1 MDKVTPASS
10 GGNLTRDL
18 ASAKKAYKDD
28 DASASK
34 SAHDGLL
41 NATEGH
47 DRTGDWIKSMVYGGL
62 DGIITTF
69 AVVAGASGGGLGT
82 NVILILG
89 FSNMF
94 ADALSMGVGDAL
106 STKAENDRILKERE
120 REAWEL
126 SNYKEGEIK
135 EMVELYVERGMTHK
149 DAEVCIRLMA
159 KYEDFFVDVMM
170 VEELGLQV
178 PDEDENPWF
187 DGLITFC
194 SFVFFGIFPLLAY
207 VIFANMQLELLTLF
221 GIACSFTAVMLFV
234 LGVFKSKFTGQHW
247 FASGME
253 ILMLGGVTAAVSFLI
268 GWVVED
274 FMASSAAAGGLH

>member
-1 MDKVTPASS
+1 MEMTGNNKSGPA
-10 GGNLTRDL
+10 RDL
-18 ASAKKAYKDD
+18 EAAKAAYADGDAAASRT
-28 DASASK
+28 
-34 SAHDGLL
+34 AHDVLL
-41 NATEGH
+41 GQAGEQH
-47 DRTGDWIKSMVYGGL
+47 DKTGDWIKSMVYGGL

-69 AVVAGASGGGLGT
+69 AVVAGASGGGLGV

-106 STKAENDRILKERE
+106 STKAENDRIMRERQ

-126 SNYKEGEIK
+126 EHYKEGEIK
-135 EMVELYVERGMTHK
+135 EMVELYEERGMGRK
-149 DAEVCIRLMA
+149 DAEIVIRLMA

-187 DGLITFC
+187 DGFITFC

-207 VIFANMQLELLTLF
+207 VIFAAQNLLLSTLF
-221 GIACSFTAVMLFV
+221 GISCGFTGIMLFL
-234 LGVFKSKFTGQHW
+234 LGVFKSRFTGQKW
-247 FASGME
+247 WISGTE
-253 ILMLGGVTAAVSFLI
+253 IFLLGGGTAAVSFLI
-268 GWVVED
+268 GWIVED
-274 FMASSAAAGGLH
+274 FMASSSAAGGLH

>member
-1 MDKVTPASS
+1 MELVTSAGSK
-10 GGNLTRDL
+10 GVTRDL
-18 ASAKKAYKDD
+18 TAAQKAYTHA
-28 DASASK
+28 DAGASK
-34 SAHDGLL
+34 AAHDGLL

-47 DRTGDWIKSMVYGGL
+47 DKTGDWIKSMVYGGL

-106 STKAENDRILKERE
+106 STKAENDRILKERK

-126 SNYKEGEIK
+126 ANYKEGEIK
-135 EMVELYVERGMTHK
+135 EMVEMYVDRGMSHK

-159 KYEDFFVDVMM
+159 KYEDFFVNVMM

-187 DGLITFC
+187 DGFVTFC

-207 VIFANMQLELLTLF
+207 VIFADMQLELATLF
-221 GIACSFTAVMLFV
+221 AIACAFTAVMLFV

-253 ILMLGGVTAAVSFLI
+253 ILLLGGVTAAVSFLI

-274 FMASSAAAGGLH
+274 FMASSEAAGGLH